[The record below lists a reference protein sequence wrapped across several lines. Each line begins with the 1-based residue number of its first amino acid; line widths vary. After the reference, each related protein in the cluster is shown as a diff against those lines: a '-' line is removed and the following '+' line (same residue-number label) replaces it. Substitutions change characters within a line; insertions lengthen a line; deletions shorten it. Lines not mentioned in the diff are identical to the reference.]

1 MVGRGVTS
9 RLGKT
14 GTQMIIPYRGLTSLK
29 RYYMS

>member
-14 GTQMIIPYRGLTSLK
+14 GTQMIIPYRGLTLK
-29 RYYMS
+29 EDII